1 MEKCWK
7 EEQKREGQGLEEWK
21 KKKNDPERLDTT
33 NATKLQVSVECG
45 LPVHTGSAK
54 MCCLD
59 QNWADERC

>member
-1 MEKCWK
+1 MLEGGTK
-7 EEQKREGQGLEEWK
+7 ERRTGSGRVK